1 MLRVRARRVYP
12 LEQSRGSGA
21 GTGRRLLLGEVLLGV
36 GGVDGVGA
44 LLPVGGADL
53 TVLVGELEGLDDT
66 DGLLDGAADG
76 EVVDVHGAEGALR
89 VDEEGATE
97 GDALL
102 LEEDTVGLGDRVVAV
117 REEAE
122 VEVGAK
128 AALLAGG
135 LRPGKVGELG
145 VGRESD
151 DLGVD
156 GLELLEG
163 VVEGEDLS
171 GADDLTLAD
180 RCHTT
185 KLKDMFVWSRRHNLR
200 SALCLSLFPC
210 FPHTYQQSGAQA
222 ASVAEQAKE
231 SAKVAGLL

>member
-1 MLRVRARRVYP
+1 MQVRARRSYP
-12 LEQSRGSGA
+12 LEQSRASGA

-36 GGVDGVGA
+36 GGVDGVGT
-44 LLPVGGADL
+44 LLPVGRADL

-76 EVVDVHGAEGALR
+76 EVVDVHGTEGTLG

-97 GDALL
+97 SDALL
-102 LEEDTVGLGDRVVAV
+102 LEENTVGLRDRVVAV

-135 LRPGKVGELG
+135 LRPGEVGELG
-145 VGRESD
+145 VGREGN

-163 VVEGEDLS
+163 VVEGEDLR
-171 GADDLTLAD
+171 GADD
-180 RCHTT
+180 
-185 KLKDMFVWSRRHNLR
+185 
-200 SALCLSLFPC
+200 
-210 FPHTYQQSGAQA
+210 
-222 ASVAEQAKE
+222 
-231 SAKVAGLL
+231 

>member
-1 MLRVRARRVYP
+1 MVLQVRARRSYP
-12 LEQSRGSGA
+12 LEQSRASGA

-36 GGVDGVGA
+36 GGVDGVGT
-44 LLPVGGADL
+44 LLPVGRADL

-76 EVVDVHGAEGALR
+76 EVVDVHGTEGALG

-97 GDALL
+97 SDALL
-102 LEEDTVGLGDRVVAV
+102 LEENTVGLRDRVVAV

-135 LRPGKVGELG
+135 LRPGEVGELG
-145 VGRESD
+145 VGREGN

-163 VVEGEDLS
+163 VVEGEDLR
-171 GADDLTLAD
+171 GADD
-180 RCHTT
+180 
-185 KLKDMFVWSRRHNLR
+185 
-200 SALCLSLFPC
+200 
-210 FPHTYQQSGAQA
+210 
-222 ASVAEQAKE
+222 
-231 SAKVAGLL
+231 